1 MSGTDDR
8 KMEMLRRLAKAD
20 AKYREIEG
28 TYLELERAFSEMT
41 IRLTEEQQD
50 IAWAF
55 VCTSDELDRRLM
67 EIACDY
73 IDFNRPV

>member
-1 MSGTDDR
+1 MSATVDG

-20 AKYREIEG
+20 AKYREIEKD
-28 TYLELERAFSEMT
+28 YLALERAFSEMT

>member
-1 MSGTDDR
+1 MSGTVDR

>member
-1 MSGTDDR
+1 MSATVDG